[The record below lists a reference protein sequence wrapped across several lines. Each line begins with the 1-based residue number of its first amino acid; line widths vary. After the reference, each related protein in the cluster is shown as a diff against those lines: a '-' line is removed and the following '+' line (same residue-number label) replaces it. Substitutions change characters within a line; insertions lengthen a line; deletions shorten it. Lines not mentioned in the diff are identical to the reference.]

1 MQHPAELK
9 VHQYLSSVQAG
20 DAALSDGVIEQ
31 IVQDVRQALVKQ
43 FAKRDDKFRLR
54 MSNIGRDY
62 CKLWY
67 DKNEPENAIPRST
80 NFIINMM
87 IGDIV
92 EAIFKGLLVQS
103 GVKFSNGEDVSMD
116 LGAGVTINGTPDLI
130 MDGKVDDIKSASPW
144 SYTNKFKDF

>member
-20 DAALSDGVIEQ
+20 DAALSDDVIEQ

-80 NFIINMM
+80 NFNSQLSNSIKP
-87 IGDIV
+87 V
-92 EAIFKGLLVQS
+92 FLLNAVC
-103 GVKFSNGEDVSMD
+103 
-116 LGAGVTINGTPDLI
+116 
-130 MDGKVDDIKSASPW
+130 
-144 SYTNKFKDF
+144 